1 MISGFFVYLF
11 MKMPRYSDRVNGKP
25 DRNVNVAGTVGIIGY
40 EAQYTNGNNG
50 FPPMLMSIRKK
61 GLSPNPV

>member
-1 MISGFFVYLF
+1 